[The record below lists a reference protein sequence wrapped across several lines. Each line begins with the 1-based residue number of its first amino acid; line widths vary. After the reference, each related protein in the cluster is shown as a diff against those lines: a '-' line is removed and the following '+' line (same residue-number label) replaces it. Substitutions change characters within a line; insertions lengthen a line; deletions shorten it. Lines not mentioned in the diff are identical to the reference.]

1 MKTTSVIL
9 GVTLLCLPLT
19 AWPQST
25 PPDAAGAYSF
35 SNPASVMCAAW
46 AKPALS
52 PGGEKMRRF
61 LEALELD
68 AHVSA
73 RHGGTGFN
81 PRDLEAL
88 LARAERICSAHPE
101 RGLAEVWR
109 EQKKTWHRG
118 PWKTTTTSCRDI
130 LAAGDHN
137 EDAFF
142 FGIWL
147 YAYDQAKDGN
157 NIREALRSTP
167 TGAAELVWEE
177 CARTPDAPLLGVL
190 RRMQGK

>member
-1 MKTTSVIL
+1 MRNIPAL
-9 GVTLLCLPLT
+9 CAFLLCLPLT

-35 SNPASVMCAAW
+35 SNPASAMCAAW

-109 EQKKTWHRG
+109 EQKKT
-118 PWKTTTTSCRDI
+118 
-130 LAAGDHN
+130 
-137 EDAFF
+137 
-142 FGIWL
+142 
-147 YAYDQAKDGN
+147 
-157 NIREALRSTP
+157 
-167 TGAAELVWEE
+167 
-177 CARTPDAPLLGVL
+177 
-190 RRMQGK
+190 